1 MLALEFDKAV
11 RNPTPDVEIGRSFCY
26 CGRLVH
32 PAMGVIEVMQQ
43 KPIDEQLVELAL
55 FSPAESVDGFGF
67 RQLTFGVLLA
77 VRLNH
82 ALEDIFRQWSH
93 GVESLSMISKETA
106 RHVAQILFPE
116 LWQTSPIEAI
126 AKAIEFL
133 HEAAGGVDSNS
144 QEAARPAELQLS
156 SSAVKALA
164 DHMHKHRMHVNV
176 VAKAVG
182 VSTYTVRTWL
192 EGKYKPND
200 ENSAKI
206 TKFLESIQATPELL
220 KPEP

>member
-1 MLALEFDKAV
+1 MLALELDK
-11 RNPTPDVEIGRSFCY
+11 TMPDCAPDMEIRRAFCY
-26 CGRLVH
+26 GGPLVH
-32 PAMGVIEVMQQ
+32 PAMGEIEVMQQ

-55 FSPAESVDGFGF
+55 LSPAESVDGFGF

-82 ALEDIFRQWSH
+82 ALEDVFRQWFH

-116 LWQTSPIEAI
+116 LFQTSPIEAV

-133 HEAAGGVDSNS
+133 HEAAGGVDSNN
-144 QEAARPAELQLS
+144 QAPLTLAEVQLS

-192 EGKYKPND
+192 EGKYRPNE

-220 KPEP
+220 KPEL